1 MHPRTEHTCQ
11 LASLKVTAEWRLEI
25 FIEDVSVMSPY
36 PPIYPLSFSFAS
48 YFMSSLI
55 NLSSRILWPFPAGH
69 GHGYIPRSLRT
80 PSSPPCALPTPST
93 DPRSTMSPSSTPG
106 SSLSSSLPLRTGILT
121 ATVLAEKRTSWS
133 SLFDVEDDLQAPS
146 PEELKYDAST
156 STLASRR
163 RSKGYAQRA
172 CSRTGWSSLTTAT
185 ARYSSFP
192 QLHSSTITHHS
203 RTRHRLGC

>member
-69 GHGYIPRSLRT
+69 
-80 PSSPPCALPTPST
+80 
-93 DPRSTMSPSSTPG
+93 
-106 SSLSSSLPLRTGILT
+106 
-121 ATVLAEKRTSWS
+121 
-133 SLFDVEDDLQAPS
+133 
-146 PEELKYDAST
+146 
-156 STLASRR
+156 
-163 RSKGYAQRA
+163 
-172 CSRTGWSSLTTAT
+172 
-185 ARYSSFP
+185 
-192 QLHSSTITHHS
+192 
-203 RTRHRLGC
+203 